1 MPVRPLL
8 AAIVLLSLSACIDG
22 TIRAINS
29 VPEATITSPV
39 SEEEH
44 ALGSTLTVR
53 GAAFDAND
61 SASELRVT
69 WLLDGTEVC
78 SEAGVDP
85 DGTTLCELSFPQA
98 GTYRVL
104 LEVRDPDNATGSAFV
119 DIIVLQGSAPVVTL
133 IQPIDQA
140 VYPADEPVP
149 FEAQV
154 SDNDGE
160 ISALVLVWTTSA
172 GDDLTSLPSL
182 AGADGT
188 AQGQILLSPG
198 EHTITVSA
206 SDAFSLVGTDSVE
219 VQVVD
224 DPDNDG
230 DGFPESEDC
239 DDNDASIYP
248 GAPDPY
254 GDGID
259 QDCDGV
265 DGTDNDGDGYPAP
278 GPGVTPDIEDCNDE
292 DAAIHPGAGDVAG
305 DVDSAGI
312 LIDQDCDGLDCDAV
326 QDANA
331 YFVVCSTPNEPRM
344 PWPDADATCVSHG
357 YDALASILSASE
369 LSVVGNLST
378 IGGGSMWIGLN
389 DRASEGSWVWQDGS
403 LVSYLNWVGP
413 AAPFPGTEP
422 NGGTNENC
430 LEFIGSNGL
439 NPMYWNDA
447 PCTLDRGWACS
458 RR

>member
-1 MPVRPLL
+1 MPARILL
-8 AAIVLLSLSACIDG
+8 AAVVLLSASACIDG

-39 SEEEH
+39 SEEPH
-44 ALGSTLTVR
+44 ALGSTVTVR
-53 GAAFDAND
+53 GAVFDPNN

-78 SEAGVDP
+78 SESEVDS
-85 DGTTLCELSFPQA
+85 DGTTLCELSFDQS
-98 GTYRVL
+98 GSYRVL

-119 DIIVLQGSAPVVTL
+119 DIVILPGDAPVVTL
-133 IQPIDQA
+133 VLPIDGA

-154 SDNDGE
+154 SDSDGE
-160 ISALVLVWTTSA
+160 IGAVVLAWASSA

-182 AGADGT
+182 GDAEGT
-188 AQGQILLSPG
+188 AQGQALLSPG
-198 EHTITVSA
+198 QHTITVTA
-206 SDAFSLVGTDSVE
+206 NDSFALTGVDTVE
-219 VQVVD
+219 IEVVD

-230 DGFPESEDC
+230 DGYPESEDC
-239 DDNDASIYP
+239 NDNDASIYP

-278 GPGVTPDIEDCNDE
+278 GPGVTPDIEDCNDD
-292 DAAIHPGAGDVAG
+292 DATVHPGAGDIAG
-305 DVDSAGI
+305 DVDSAGS

-326 QDANA
+326 QEADA
-331 YFVVCSTPNEPRM
+331 YFAVCSTPSEPRM
-344 PWPDADATCVSHG
+344 SWPDANTTCIAHG

-369 LSVVGNLST
+369 LDVVGHLST

-389 DRASEGSWVWQDGS
+389 DRTTEGSWGWADGR
-403 LVSYLNWVGP
+403 LLSYENWVDQSS
-413 AAPFPGTEP
+413 PFPGSEP
-422 NGGTNENC
+422 NGGTAENC

-439 NPMYWNDA
+439 NPLYWNDA